1 MVRYAISD
9 GNADTP
15 QGAARLLDNAR
26 CWAAQGIECVQ
37 LRERSMAAGAL
48 LELATSLVTVLRA
61 SSSGTKLLV
70 NGRPDIA
77 IAAEA
82 DGVHLTA
89 RPGELTPEQVRR
101 VFAAA
106 GMTVPVVSISCHSIA
121 QVTRAAD
128 CGADLILF
136 GPVFEKRVDGLVVLE
151 GSGLALLHQACTAA
165 PSTPVLALGG
175 VTEQNSPQC
184 LKAGASGIAGIRLFQ

>member
-77 IAAEA
+77 IAAGA

-106 GMTVPVVSISCHSIA
+106 GMTVPVVSISCHNIA

-128 CGADLILF
+128 CGVDLILF
-136 GPVFEKRVDGLVVLE
+136 
-151 GSGLALLHQACTAA
+151 
-165 PSTPVLALGG
+165 
-175 VTEQNSPQC
+175 
-184 LKAGASGIAGIRLFQ
+184 